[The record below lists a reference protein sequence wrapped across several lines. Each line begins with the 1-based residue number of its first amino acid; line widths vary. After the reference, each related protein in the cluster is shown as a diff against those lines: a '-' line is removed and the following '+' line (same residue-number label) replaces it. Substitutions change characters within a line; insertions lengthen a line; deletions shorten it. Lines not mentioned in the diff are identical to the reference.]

1 MITTQPGHAAQD
13 KATSLPRILPAG
25 DQALV
30 VEYGDTISPLVHDRV
45 LALDAAVSEA
55 AIAGVTE
62 TVPTYR
68 SLMVCH
74 DPSVIRGRDLAQRL
88 LGLVQACQPI
98 GVARR
103 LWHVPVLYGGEAAL
117 DLDDLAR
124 ARGLTTGEVAALHRS
139 ADYRIYMNG
148 FLPGFTYLGGLPAV
162 LHTPRR
168 AVPRQITPAGGIA
181 IGGAQA
187 CVGALPSPSGWHF
200 LGRTP
205 LRSFDP
211 ARTQPFVFSPGEM
224 VRFHEVSLS
233 EAERLDGM
241 SARGAVCAEWETCA

>member
-1 MITTQPGHAAQD
+1 MAEPADPTGQAA
-13 KATSLPRILPAG
+13 LPRILPAG

-30 VEYGDTISPLVHDRV
+30 VEFGDIISPVLHDRV
-45 LALDAAVSEA
+45 LALDAAVAEA

-62 TVPTYR
+62 TIPTYR

-74 DPSVIRGRDLAQRL
+74 DPSVIRARDLSERL
-88 LGLVQACQPI
+88 LELAQAGRSI
-98 GVARR
+98 GRVRR
-103 LWHVPVLYGGEAAL
+103 LWHVPVLYAGEAGL

-124 ARGLTTGEVAALHRS
+124 MKGLTTPEVAALHRS
-139 ADYRIYMNG
+139 VDYRIYMIG
-148 FLPGFTYLGGLPAV
+148 FLPGFTYLGGLPEA

-168 AVPRQITPAGGIA
+168 SVPRQITPAGGIA

-205 LRSFDP
+205 LHSFDP
-211 ARTQPFVFSPGEM
+211 ARAKPFVFHPGEM
-224 VRFHEVSLS
+224 VRFHEVSTA
-233 EAERLDGM
+233 EAARLDGL
-241 SARGAVCAEWETCA
+241 SARGQICAECEICD